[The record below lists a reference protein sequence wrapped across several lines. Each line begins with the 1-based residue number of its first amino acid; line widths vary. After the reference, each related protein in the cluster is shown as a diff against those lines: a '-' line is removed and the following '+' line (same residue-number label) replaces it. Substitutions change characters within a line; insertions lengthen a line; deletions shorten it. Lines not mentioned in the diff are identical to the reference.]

1 MDIVADSGQDIKLSD
16 LLSQTDAARQLGKNA
31 WQIQRL
37 ILSNKLEAVR
47 LPNGHRA
54 VVRASLEAYRQRT
67 K

>member
-1 MDIVADSGQDIKLSD
+1 MSMIADVDKNIKLGD
-16 LLSQTDAARQLGKNA
+16 LISQTGAARVLGKNA

-37 ILSNKLEAVR
+37 ILSNKLESVR

-54 VVRASLEAYRQRT
+54 VLKGSLEAYRGQ